1 MKLKPVKEKI
11 KFKDVLREMFSKAD
25 KSSATSIAVDVDG
38 GITVEN
44 FRRIV
49 DYTKEKA
56 VIETRTKT
64 VYIYGEK
71 LEIIFCDRHYA
82 TARGDIR
89 KIEIFSKEV

>member
-11 KFKDVLREMFSKAD
+11 HLADVFKDMFSKVD
-25 KSSATSIAVDVDG
+25 KSSATSITVDVDG
-38 GITVEN
+38 GITMEN
-44 FRRIV
+44 FKRIV
-49 DYTKEKA
+49 DYTNEKA
-56 VIETRTKT
+56 VIETGIKT

-71 LEIIFCDRHYA
+71 LQITFCDKHYA